1 MLVAFLALWLCRK
14 LRNGQYHTH
23 SRRGPFMEISTG
35 FPAEPCQMH
44 ESPGQEENVNQA
56 MHKLLLSKVL
66 PTAVLQSLNLGP
78 RPSRGTML
86 LSVRFS
92 FFSFKKKKKRL
103 NYIVFLLIIEIIDA
117 HCKTFLQCRDL

>member
-23 SRRGPFMEISTG
+23 SGRGPFMEISTG

-56 MHKLLLSKVL
+56 MHKLQLSKVL
-66 PTAVLQSLNLGP
+66 STAVQQSLNLGP
-78 RPSRGTML
+78 RLRPGTML

-92 FFSFKKKKKRL
+92 FFSFKKKK
-103 NYIVFLLIIEIIDA
+103 D
-117 HCKTFLQCRDL
+117 

>member
-92 FFSFKKKKKRL
+92 FFSFKKKKKKIKL
-103 NYIVFLLIIEIIDA
+103 
-117 HCKTFLQCRDL
+117 HCFPSYNRDNRCSL

>member
-1 MLVAFLALWLCRK
+1 
-14 LRNGQYHTH
+14 
-23 SRRGPFMEISTG
+23 MEISTG

-78 RPSRGTML
+78 RPSPGTML

-92 FFSFKKKKKRL
+92 FITFCLECIKTVILSEITS
-103 NYIVFLLIIEIIDA
+103 YIIF
-117 HCKTFLQCRDL
+117 